1 MKHSRDI
8 DFFRAILIGLVILVH
23 IVNFG
28 NLYPSAKS
36 AVLSFIMPTFL
47 MITGYLVNINKSIKD
62 YALYILKIW
71 LPYLILVIGYAV
83 LSLYLPVRD
92 GIKAFDI
99 PRVY

>member
-1 MKHSRDI
+1 
-8 DFFRAILIGLVILVH
+8 
-23 IVNFG
+23 
-28 NLYPSAKS
+28 
-36 AVLSFIMPTFL
+36 